1 MKRLKSGCPFF
12 HMNSH
17 FHTKLYLYEA
27 NRNIIVHDD
36 NDILQETLGKNSIAL
51 PTTSGSMRTLQ

>member
-1 MKRLKSGCPFF
+1 
-12 HMNSH
+12 MNSH

-36 NDILQETLGKNSIAL
+36 NDILQETLSNFNSLANHQWKYANVTVTLYVI
-51 PTTSGSMRTLQ
+51 RT